1 MGNIFPTRKKAEF
14 WHTRSNATDSLH
26 KSVGTVTAYNDVIE
40 YEGEALSIEDGNLS
54 GGLNLEQWQICYIER
69 YTKKNIFIDRIKERF
84 LLDTALSQNKSS
96 ININTKSLNITLTN
110 DQPDC
115 AKVIVMDEYKSTLA
129 VFYING

>member
-26 KSVGTVTAYNDVIE
+26 KSIGTVTAYNDVIE
-40 YEGEALSIEDGNLS
+40 YEGEALPVDEGGS
-54 GGLNLEQWQICYIER
+54 GGLNFEQWQICYIER
-69 YTKKNIFIDRIKERF
+69 YTARNIWIDRLKERF
-84 LLDTALSQNKSS
+84 LLDAALSQNESS
-96 ININTKSLNITLTN
+96 INIHTKSLKITLNN

-115 AKVIVMDEYKSTLA
+115 AKVVVMDEYKSTLA